1 MAAPSVIAP
10 APPAPS
16 TAATLLETAFDAAH
30 FRALAAPLVARLAAL
45 LDDARRPVPTLPVL
59 PWVEPAEQLARWPLH
74 PAGDDAT
81 AADALPAFD
90 ALVARAL
97 DGATHLHDPGFVG
110 HQVAPVLPLAA
121 LCELAATLLNN
132 GSAVYEMGPVST
144 VMERHVVRWM
154 CDVAGLPAS
163 AGGVLTSG
171 GTLATLTAL
180 LAARQA
186 KAGFDS
192 WTLGA
197 HDGAPLALLVSEQ
210 AHYCADRAVR
220 IMGWG
225 SDGVIRVPVD
235 ADHRMRPDALDAAW
249 RDAVA
254 RGRRPIAVVG
264 SACTTATGSFDPLDA
279 IADVCAARGLWFHV
293 DGAHGASFLLD
304 PARRA
309 LLRGIERADSV
320 VWDAHKMLLQPALVT
335 GVLFR
340 DERHAASAFAQDA
353 SYLLDGDPR
362 DTWWDL
368 ASRTFECT
376 KKWMA
381 LKLYATLACYGP
393 AMLAEY
399 VSRTADLAGRF
410 AALLR
415 EAPDFELAVAPQCN
429 IVVFRHVPARLAGDA
444 AALDALQPAIRRR
457 VIEGGRFYPV
467 QVRLGGTTWLRTTLM
482 NPFTT
487 DAHLAALLDELRA
500 AAA

>member
-1 MAAPSVIAP
+1 MTAVLPVAGTPAAA
-10 APPAPS
+10 
-16 TAATLLETAFDAAH
+16 LLDAAFDPAH
-30 FRALAAPLVARLAAL
+30 FRALAAPLVERLAAL
-45 LDDARRPVPTLPVL
+45 LADARAPEPALPVL
-59 PWVEPAEQLARWPLH
+59 PWVDPVAQLARWPLA
-74 PAGDDAT
+74 PAPSDRSAD
-81 AADALPAFD
+81 DALPALD

-97 DGATHLHDPGFVG
+97 AGSTHLHDPGFVG

-121 LCELAATLLNN
+121 LCELVASLLNN

-154 CDVAGLPAS
+154 CDTAGLPAGS
-163 AGGVLTSG
+163 GGVLTSG

-186 KAGFDS
+186 RAGIDT
-192 WTLGA
+192 WERGA
-197 HDGAPLALLVSEQ
+197 HEGAPLAVLVSEQ
-210 AHYCADRAVR
+210 AHYCADRAAR

-225 SDGVIRVPVD
+225 AGGVIKVAVD
-235 ADHRMRPDALDAAW
+235 AEMRMRPDALDAAY

-254 RGRRPIAVVG
+254 RGVRVVAVVG
-264 SACTTATGSFDPLDA
+264 SACTTATGSFDPLEA
-279 IADVCAARGLWFHV
+279 IADVCAAHGLWFHV

-304 PARRA
+304 PVRRTRLA
-309 LLRGIERADSV
+309 GIERADSI

-340 DERHAASAFAQDA
+340 DERHAQAAFAQDA
-353 SYLLDGDPR
+353 SYLLADDPR

-376 KKWMA
+376 KRFMS

-399 VSRTADLAGRF
+399 VGRTAELATRF
-410 AALLR
+410 AAVLR
-415 EAPDFELAVAPQCN
+415 AAPDFELAVEPQCN
-429 IVVFRHVPARLAGDA
+429 IVVFRHVPAGAGEGDA
-444 AALDALQPAIRRR
+444 VDALQSAIRRR
-457 VIEGGRFYPV
+457 VVEGGRFYPV
-467 QVRLGGTTWLRTTLM
+467 QVRLGGRTWLRTTLM

-487 DAHLAALLDELRA
+487 DEHLAALLDALRA
-500 AAA
+500 AARA